1 MLISTSKLS
10 SLVEELEKL
19 HKEYADKGLV
29 ILGFPCNQFANQ
41 DPADDEGIGA
51 FCQKNYGVSF
61 DIMAKSDVNGGK
73 TNEVFKFLKAAKPGL
88 LGTQGIKWN
97 FTKFL
102 IAKDGTV
109 VERYAPTVKPS
120 AIEPKVKELLAA

>member
-1 MLISTSKLS
+1 M
-10 SLVEELEKL
+10 EKL
-19 HKEYADKGLV
+19 HKEYAEKGLV
-29 ILGFPCNQFANQ
+29 VLGFPCNQFANQ

-61 DIMAKSDVNGGK
+61 DIMAKSDVNGAN

-120 AIEPKVKELLAA
+120 AIEPKVKELLEA

>member
-1 MLISTSKLS
+1 MSP
-10 SLVEELEKL
+10 SLHTHTAVEELEKL
-19 HKEYADKGLV
+19 HKEYAEKGLV
-29 ILGFPCNQFANQ
+29 VLGFPCNQFANQ

-61 DIMAKSDVNGGK
+61 DIMAKSDVNGGN

-120 AIEPKVKELLAA
+120 AIEPKVKELLEA